1 MLMEALWPGEDAEGL
16 SNRLS
21 VALTTIRSVLDPDH
35 RFAAEHFIRADKDS
49 VALNLGAVDVDLER
63 FLSGAAEGLARLRG
77 QDREQALAMLEA
89 SEVAYRGDFLEENP
103 YDDWAAAVRETARA
117 TYVSVA
123 RTLAAQAAARAEPDT
138 VVRYLLRVLE
148 VDRFDEDANLGL
160 VNALSAAGRYGEAHR
175 HYLNYRRAM
184 DELGVEPAPFPPAG
198 QGDDVAARQ
207 GLSRSPALRQ
217 R

>member
-1 MLMEALWPGEDAEGL
+1 M
-16 SNRLS
+16 
-21 VALTTIRSVLDPDH
+21 ALTTIRTVLDPDH

-49 VALNLGAVDVDLER
+49 VALNLAAVDIDLER
-63 FLSGAAEGLARLRG
+63 FLAGAAEGLAHLRDP
-77 QDREQALAMLEA
+77 DREQALAMLEA

-103 YDDWAAAVRETARA
+103 YDDWAVAVREAARA

-123 RTLAAQAAARAEPDT
+123 RALASDAAARAQPDV

-148 VDRFDEDANLGL
+148 VDRYDEDANLGL

-184 DELGVEPAPFPPAG
+184 DELGVEPAPFPPPGQAVAG
-198 QGDDVAARQ
+198 SLPGFRVP
-207 GLSRSPALRQ
+207 L
-217 R
+217 